1 MTKFFNAVATCA
13 ATILVSVIFGVNF
26 ASCSGPLASG
36 EDLEQIGVKA
46 EKALVEVENFS
57 SSIEAEQV
65 SNLVFTTSDGNKL
78 TASVIGV
85 TPRRVEL
92 TPGAEN
98 ENSRT
103 INVKLIGE
111 NEDGVTRVATTSYQQ
126 KKTAGEPLPPAEPTI
141 IDIRLEADTTMMYQS
156 NRSDKS
162 NGAFMIINPIRRITT
177 WSDGREEVDT
187 LTRKTGLDI
196 FLMGTATHSD
206 FITNSPVVEECVF
219 WNGLKLEDETSE
231 NKTLEI
237 FSSKDGEKVALNY
250 IETKQYIRLDIT
262 AMSDA
267 DCECSVAPQIVLTS
281 RTVKFTDP
289 ESGKSIEWTSKGE
302 VKFASRESINEGR
315 GPLQEPEGDYQY
327 KGTHKVTLDVV
338 HNGNVKFANFIA
350 TTAIYNK

>member
-1 MTKFFNAVATCA
+1 MKKINFAA
-13 ATILVSVIFGVNF
+13 ATSAAAIFVSVLFVLSTLS
-26 ASCSGPLASG
+26 SCSGPLASG

-46 EKALVEVENFS
+46 EKSLVEVENFS
-57 SSIEAEQV
+57 SSIEAEQI
-65 SNLVFTTSDGNKL
+65 SKLVFTTSDGNKL
-78 TASVIGV
+78 TASAIGV

-98 ENSRT
+98 AETRT

-126 KKTAGEPLPPAEPTI
+126 KKTAGDEPTPVEPTI

-162 NGAFMIINPIRRITT
+162 NGAFMIINPVRRITT
-177 WSDGREEVDT
+177 WSDGHEVADT
-187 LTRKTGLDI
+187 LTKKTGLDI
-196 FLMGTATHSD
+196 FLMGTSTHSD
-206 FITNSPVVEECVF
+206 FITNSPKVEECVF
-219 WNGLKLEDETSE
+219 WKGLSLEDETNEVYDLRGFEVSE
-231 NKTLEI
+231 NKQY
-237 FSSKDGEKVALNY
+237 VRLN
-250 IETKQYIRLDIT
+250 ISAI
-262 AMSDA
+262 SDA
-267 DCECSVAPQIVLTS
+267 NAECSVAPQIVLTS

-289 ESGKSIEWTSKGE
+289 ESGKSIEWKSQGSVE
-302 VKFASRESINEGR
+302 FVSREAIDEGR

-327 KGTHKVTLDVV
+327 KGTHKVTLDVI